1 MSRAA
6 TVHSHARRFAR
17 WVLLCFALSL
27 TAAIASPLVRPQ
39 AMELV
44 CSSAGSVKLVV
55 KSEGG
60 GPSPAG
66 HVLECPLCVVLNAP
80 PPPNPLLHAEPA
92 QPLAHVLRSIP
103 SAHIAAATAA
113 PPPGRGPPIIS

>member
-1 MSRAA
+1 MHRLAHP
-6 TVHSHARRFAR
+6 HSLARRLVR

-44 CSSAGSVKLVV
+44 CSSAGSVKLVM
-55 KSEGG
+55 KSADGG
-60 GPSPAG
+60 QAAAG
-66 HVLECPLCVVLNAP
+66 HLLDCPLCVALNAP
-80 PPPNPLLHAEPA
+80 PPPNLSLRAEPA

-103 SAHIAAATAA
+103 SAHIAALTAA
-113 PPPGRGPPIIS
+113 PPPGRGPPVVS

>member
-6 TVHSHARRFAR
+6 TIHSHARRLAR
-17 WVLLCFALSL
+17 WVLLCFAMSL

-55 KSEGG
+55 KTEGG
-60 GPSPAG
+60 SSSATG
-66 HVLECPLCVVLNAP
+66 HLLECPLCVALNAP
-80 PPPNPLLHAEPA
+80 PPPNPQLHAEPA
-92 QPLAHVLRSIP
+92 QPLAHVLQSIP

-113 PPPGRGPPIIS
+113 PPPGRGPPIAS

>member
-1 MSRAA
+1 MPRA
-6 TVHSHARRFAR
+6 VHLHTFARRLAR
-17 WVLLCFALSL
+17 WVLLCFAMSL

-60 GPSPAG
+60 NPSPSG
-66 HVLECPLCVVLNAP
+66 HVLECPLCVALNAP

-92 QPLAHVLRSIP
+92 QPLAHVLQSIP
-103 SAHIAAATAA
+103 SAHIAATTAA
-113 PPPGRGPPIIS
+113 PPPGRGPPIFS